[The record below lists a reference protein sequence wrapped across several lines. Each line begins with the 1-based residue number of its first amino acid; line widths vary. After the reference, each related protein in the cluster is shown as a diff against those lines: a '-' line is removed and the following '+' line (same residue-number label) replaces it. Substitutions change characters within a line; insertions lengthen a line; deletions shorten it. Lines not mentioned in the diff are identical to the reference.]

1 VFKEIGNDGVEWI
14 QVAQDMIKWWHSND
28 PLAFVSSGRSSS
40 YEGH

>member
-28 PLAFVSSGRSSS
+28 PLDIRKFWMVIF
-40 YEGH
+40 